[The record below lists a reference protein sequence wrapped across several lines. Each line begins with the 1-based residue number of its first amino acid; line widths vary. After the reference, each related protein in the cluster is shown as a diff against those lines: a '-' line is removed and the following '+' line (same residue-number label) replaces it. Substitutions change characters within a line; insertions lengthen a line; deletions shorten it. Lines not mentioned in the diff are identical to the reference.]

1 MAAPARWRTKTRIA
15 MMVSG
20 VRLFELTSGAV
31 RARVCADGRLIC
43 VGILAAFFF
52 VVDIQERTR
61 RKNQN
66 VIGKQMAIAANQI
79 SRLAAPRKVKRDD
92 QAPEQTLALHA
103 AT

>member
-1 MAAPARWRTKTRIA
+1 M
-15 MMVSG
+15 
-20 VRLFELTSGAV
+20 
-31 RARVCADGRLIC
+31 C
-43 VGILAAFFF
+43 VGILTAFFF

-61 RKNQN
+61 RKDQN
-66 VIGKQMAIAANQI
+66 VVGEQMAMAANQI